1 MIDILPDWAALLVAV
16 LLVTGGL
23 VTLVGALGLLRL
35 SHFYARMHAPTMG
48 TTLGLGCVLLAS
60 MLAASIQ
67 GQRLMI
73 QELLI
78 TILVVATSPVTAVLL
93 MQAGIERDPDLAHP
107 AEPFPPEDT

>member
-1 MIDILPDWAALLVAV
+1 MIETLPDWAALLVAL

-35 SHFYARMHAPTMG
+35 PHFYARMHAPTMG

-60 MLAASIQ
+60 MLVASLH

-73 QELLI
+73 QEILI

-93 MQAGIERDPDLAHP
+93 MQAGIERDPDLTPP
-107 AEPFPPEDT
+107 AEAPLNEEA